1 MGSNNLIMDI
11 YKKVYKKN
19 YDRKNLNRYS
29 NVHKTDAFKTEIE
42 CYKRLSR
49 YQNFPKLI
57 DFDEKT
63 YSMNLEHCGQVLGS
77 DVKSKEIKIPTILNF
92 EEQIYN
98 IWNALTTENI
108 INLDIQLK
116 NFTYKNDILY
126 LIDFDIAAVDMIFN
140 SKEIE
145 EMYKKQKSNLEIY
158 ENFEIFIKK
167 MFNK

>member
-29 NVHKTDAFKTEIE
+29 SVHKTDAFKTEIE
-42 CYKRLSR
+42 CYKRLSK
-49 YQNFPKLI
+49 YKNFPKLI

-63 YSMNLEHCGQVLGS
+63 YSMNLEHCGLVLGK
-77 DVKSKEIKIPTILNF
+77 DVTIEEIKIPTILNF

-126 LIDFDIAAVDMIFN
+126 LIDFDIAVVDMIFN